1 MHLTETE
8 IKNYTDIL
16 PNGMTVVTIEMP
28 HIHTLEVA
36 MFVRAG
42 LRFEN
47 EKNNGISHFLEHMMF
62 RGNEVYPDSIS
73 LNKEFERIG
82 RDLRASTLS
91 EYTFYG
97 FSPHVSQLAK
107 GMELFADF
115 FSNPNFKDLELE
127 RQIILEEYLEEIN
140 ENGDNIDINNHACK
154 LLYKDTPLAMPTIGI
169 ESTIKSIDIDALREY
184 YKNYYIPEN
193 MILVG
198 AGSLSHSSFLELA
211 EKNFDK
217 IQRSGHSINRDY
229 FINSITE
236 DQKEPGFSYQHDSDS
251 QIQLQICFR
260 SVSYNHPDYYKVY
273 LINRILDDGVAS
285 RLQRGLREKLGL
297 AYSIDCRATSLSD
310 VGTFDF
316 DVTVS
321 KEKIPQIAKAI
332 LDEIKIFVEN
342 GPTEEEVEHVKT
354 RYLYDLDFD
363 LDDPYKQILRYGFV
377 QLFSEEISDEEEKQ
391 IIQAITPSEIHETA
405 KKIFIRNKLNL
416 IMVGPITDNL
426 KIELERLANQF

>member
-8 IKNYTDIL
+8 IKNHTAVL
-16 PNGMTVVTIEMP
+16 PNGLTVITIEMP

-62 RGNEVYPDSIS
+62 RGNKVYPDSIS
-73 LNKEFERIG
+73 LNKEFEKIG

-97 FSPHVSQLAK
+97 FSPHVSQLPK

-115 FSNPNFKDLELE
+115 FSSPNFKDLELE

-154 LLYKDTPLAMPTIGI
+154 LLYKDTPLEMPTIGV
-169 ESTIKSIDIDALREY
+169 ENTIKSINEKDLREY
-184 YKNYYIPEN
+184 YETFYIPEN

-211 EKNFDK
+211 EENFNK
-217 IQRSGHSINRDY
+217 IQRVGRPINRDH
-229 FINSITE
+229 FTNSVVE
-236 DQKEPGFSYQHDSDS
+236 NQNVPAFAYQHDSDS

-332 LDEIKIFVEN
+332 LEEIKIFVEH
-342 GPTEEEVEHVKT
+342 GPTEEEVDHVKT

-391 IIQAITPSEIHETA
+391 IIQSITPSEIHETA
-405 KKIFIRNKLNL
+405 KRIFVRERLNL
-416 IMVGPITDNL
+416 IMVGPITDDL
-426 KIELERLANQF
+426 KMELEDLANRY

>member
-1 MHLTETE
+1 MQLTETE
-8 IKNYTDIL
+8 IKNYTDRL
-16 PNGMTVVTIEMP
+16 SNGLTVISIEMP

-42 LRFEN
+42 LRFED

-62 RGNEVYPDSIS
+62 RGNAVYSDSVS
-73 LNKEFERIG
+73 LNKEFEKIG
-82 RDLRASTLS
+82 RELRASTLS

-97 FSPHVSQLAK
+97 FSPHVSQLGK

-115 FSNPNFKDLELE
+115 FCNPNFKDIELE

-140 ENGDNIDINNHACK
+140 EKGDNIDINNHACK
-154 LLYKDTPLAMPTIGI
+154 LLYKDTPLAMPTIGS
-169 ESTIKSIDIDALREY
+169 EETIKSISVEALREY
-184 YKNYYIPEN
+184 YENHYIPEN
-193 MILVG
+193 MILAG
-198 AGSLSHSSFLELA
+198 AGSLSHSHFLELA
-211 EKNFDK
+211 EKNFNK
-217 IQRSGHSINRDY
+217 IQRSGSPIKRQYFLGSI
-229 FINSITE
+229 IE
-236 DQKEPGFSYQHDSDS
+236 DQTQPAFAYQQDSDS

-260 SVSYNHPDYYKVY
+260 SVSYNHPDYYTVY

-285 RLQRGLREKLGL
+285 RLQKGLREKLGL

-321 KEKIPQIAKAI
+321 KEKIPQITKAI
-332 LDEIKIFVEN
+332 LEEIKIFLES
-342 GPTEEEVEHVKT
+342 GPTQEEVDHVKT

-377 QLFSEEISDEEEKQ
+377 QLFSEEISVEEEKQ
-391 IIQAITPSEIHETA
+391 MIQTITCNEIHEAA
-405 KKIFIRNKLNL
+405 KKIFTRECLNV
-416 IMVGPITDNL
+416 IMVGPVTEAL
-426 KIELERLANQF
+426 KTELEHLANNF

>member
-1 MHLTETE
+1 MQLTETE
-8 IKNYTDIL
+8 IKNYTNIL
-16 PNGMTVVTIEMP
+16 PNGLTVITIEMP

-62 RGNEVYPDSIS
+62 RGNKVYPDSIS
-73 LNKEFERIG
+73 LNKEFEKIG

-107 GMELFADF
+107 GMELFSDF
-115 FSNPNFKDLELE
+115 FSHPNFKDIELE
-127 RQIILEEYLEEIN
+127 RQIILEEYLEEVN

-154 LLYKDTPLAMPTIGI
+154 LLYKNTPLAMPTIGT
-169 ESTIKSIDIDALREY
+169 ENTIKSIDVNALREY
-184 YKNYYIPEN
+184 YESYYIPEN

-198 AGSLSHSSFLELA
+198 AGPLSHSSFFELA
-211 EKNFDK
+211 AKNYDN
-217 IQRSGHSINRDY
+217 IQRGGRQINRDH
-229 FINSITE
+229 FINSVKE
-236 DQKEPGFSYQHDSDS
+236 DQKKPAFSYQHDSDS

-260 SVSYNHPDYYKVY
+260 SVSYNHPDYYKAY

-332 LDEIKIFVEN
+332 LEEIKKFVED
-342 GPTEEEVEHVKT
+342 GPTEEEVDHVKT
-354 RYLYDLDFD
+354 RYVYDLDFD

-377 QLFSEEISDEEEKQ
+377 KLFSKEISDKEEKQ
-391 IIQAITPSEIHETA
+391 IIKAITPSEILEAA
-405 KKIFIRNKLNL
+405 KRIFVRDRLNL
-416 IMVGPITDNL
+416 IMVGPLTDDL
-426 KIELERLANQF
+426 KTELENLANQF

>member
-8 IKNYTDIL
+8 IKNYTDVIH
-16 PNGMTVVTIEMP
+16 NGLTVVTIEMP
-28 HIHTLEVA
+28 HIHTIELA
-36 MFVRAG
+36 IFVKAG

-47 EKNNGISHFLEHMMF
+47 KNNNGISHFLEHMIF
-62 RGNEVYPDSIS
+62 RGNKFYPDSIS
-73 LNKEFERIG
+73 LNKEFEKIG

-107 GMELFADF
+107 GMELFANLL
-115 FSNPNFKDLELE
+115 SYPNFKDLEVE
-127 RQIILEEYLEEIN
+127 RKIILEEYLEEIN

-154 LLYKDTPLAMPTIGI
+154 LLYKDTPLALPTIGI
-169 ESTIKSIDIDALREY
+169 ENTIKSLDVNALREY
-184 YKNYYIPEN
+184 YKNYYIPKN

-198 AGSLSHSSFLELA
+198 AGPLSHSHFLELA
-211 EKNFDK
+211 EKNFNEV
-217 IQRSGHSINRDY
+217 RSQGQPISRDH
-229 FINSITE
+229 FVNSITE
-236 DQKEPGFSYQHDSDS
+236 NQNKPAFAYQYDSDS

-273 LINRILDDGVAS
+273 LINRILDDGVTS

-297 AYSIDCRATSLSD
+297 AYAIDCRATSLSD

-316 DVTVS
+316 DVAVS
-321 KEKIPQIAKAI
+321 KEKIPKITRAI
-332 LDEIKIFVEN
+332 LDEIKAFVES
-342 GPTEEEVEHVKT
+342 GPTIDEVEHVKT

-377 QLFSEEISDEEEKQ
+377 QLFSEEISDEKEKQ

-405 KKIFIRNKLNL
+405 KGIFVRNKLNL
-416 IMVGPITDNL
+416 IMVGPVTENI
-426 KIELERLANQF
+426 KIELEHLANQF

>member
-8 IKNYTDIL
+8 IKNFTDIL
-16 PNGMTVVTIEMP
+16 PNGLTVITIEMP

-62 RGNEVYPDSIS
+62 RGNKVYPDSIS
-73 LNKEFERIG
+73 LNKEFEKIG

-115 FSNPNFKDLELE
+115 FSHPNFKDLELE

-154 LLYKDTPLAMPTIGI
+154 LLYKGTPLAMPTIGI
-169 ESTIKSIDIDALREY
+169 ESTIKSIDVAALRDY
-184 YKNYYIPEN
+184 YENYYIPEN

-217 IQRSGHSINRDY
+217 VQRGGQPINRDY
-229 FINSITE
+229 FIDSVIEN
-236 DQKEPGFSYQHDSDS
+236 QNEPAFAYQHDSDS

-332 LDEIKIFVEN
+332 LEEIKIFVEN

-391 IIQAITPSEIHETA
+391 IIQAITPKEIHETA
-405 KKIFIRNKLNL
+405 KRIFVRERLNL

-426 KIELERLANQF
+426 KVELESLANQF

>member
-1 MHLTETE
+1 MQLTETE
-8 IKNYTDIL
+8 IKNYTNIL
-16 PNGMTVVTIEMP
+16 PNGLTVIAIEMP

-62 RGNEVYPDSIS
+62 RGNKVYPDSIS
-73 LNKEFERIG
+73 LNKEFEKIG

-107 GMELFADF
+107 GMKLFSDF
-115 FSNPNFKDLELE
+115 FSHPNFKDIELE
-127 RQIILEEYLEEIN
+127 RQIILEEYLEEVN

-154 LLYKDTPLAMPTIGI
+154 LLYKDTPLAMPTIGT
-169 ESTIKSIDIDALREY
+169 ENTIKSIDVNALREY
-184 YKNYYIPEN
+184 YENYYIPEN

-217 IQRSGHSINRDY
+217 LQRGGRPISRDH
-229 FINSITE
+229 FLNSVKE
-236 DQKEPGFSYQHDSDS
+236 DQKKPAFSYQQDSDS

-260 SVSYNHPDYYKVY
+260 SVSYNHPDYYKAY

-332 LDEIKIFVEN
+332 LEEIKKFVEH
-342 GPTEEEVEHVKT
+342 GPTAEEVNHVKT

-391 IIQAITPSEIHETA
+391 IIQAITPSEIHESA
-405 KKIFIRNKLNL
+405 KRIFVLDRLNL
-416 IMVGPITDNL
+416 IMVGPITDDL
-426 KIELERLANQF
+426 KAELENLVSQF